1 MVSCLWEAYQNG
13 PDAGAGVPWD
23 AKQMT
28 KMALN
33 LDRGVFRNY
42 VCIYIYIYLCVYLF
56 IHSSIYVHIYI
67 YLYNMYGLVLLL

>member
-33 LDRGVFRNY
+33 LDQGVFRNY
-42 VCIYIYIYLCVYLF
+42 VYIYIYIYVFIYLF
-56 IHSSIYVHIYI
+56 IHLFMCTYI
-67 YLYNMYGLVLLL
+67 YNMYGLVLLLQHPT

>member
-23 AKQMT
+23 AKQIT
-28 KMALN
+28 KLALN

-42 VCIYIYIYLCVYLF
+42 LSVYSF
-56 IHSSIYVHIYI
+56 I
-67 YLYNMYGLVLLL
+67 N

>member
-42 VCIYIYIYLCVYLF
+42 VYLCVYLF
-56 IHSSIYVHIYI
+56 IHSSIYVYIYI
-67 YLYNMYGLVLLL
+67 CIICMDWS